1 MKFLLTYKLF
11 EKTSLLNI
19 GVPFPVM
26 KSIQLNYAISDDA
39 QWKATKSITTSLRK
53 AKNTLII
60 STCEDKL
67 FVIFSYNKEIYIET
81 YSFAGDD
88 FGHDQWQRVER
99 IKTTMS
105 NIKNYIN
112 KNCKSYELT
121 SGDWLH
127 EFSNIRKMKKEESNF
142 DEITNNFKIDFA
154 ENFTKIVKRLFG
166 KKANVITDIIIN
178 HLKNIKDNLTDEQIR
193 EILFL
198 NVDRAKDADTL
209 KTKQKSKD
217 PYKLYNDIVKA
228 DSLTIFNEYLI
239 RFEDEYSDKYQEY
252 LNVPIM
258 IDKFTRDKVM
268 TSFMI
273 YLWSNKL
280 IDL

>member
-26 KSIQLNYAISDDA
+26 KSLQLNYAISDDA
-39 QWKATKSITTSLRK
+39 QWKTIKNVTTALRK
-53 AKNTLII
+53 TKNTLII
-60 STCEDKL
+60 ATCENKL
-67 FVIFSYNKEIYIET
+67 FVIFSYNKEYYIET

-88 FGHDQWQRVER
+88 FGHEQWQRVER
-99 IKTTMS
+99 IKTTLP
-105 NIKNYIN
+105 NIKNYVN
-112 KNCKSYELT
+112 KDCKLYELT
-121 SGDWLH
+121 SGNWLH
-127 EFSNIRKMKKEESNF
+127 EFSNVRKMKKEESNF
-142 DEITNNFKIDFA
+142 DKITDNFKIDFA

-166 KKANVITDIIIN
+166 KKANVITDIINN
-178 HLKNIKDNLTDEQIR
+178 HLKNVKDNLTDEQIR

-198 NVDRAKDADTL
+198 NVDRAKNADEL
-209 KTKQKSKD
+209 KSKQKSKD
-217 PYKLYNDIVKA
+217 PYKLYNDIVRA

-258 IDKFTRDKVM
+258 IERFARDKVM
-268 TSFMI
+268 TAFMI
-273 YLWSNKL
+273 YLYTEKL